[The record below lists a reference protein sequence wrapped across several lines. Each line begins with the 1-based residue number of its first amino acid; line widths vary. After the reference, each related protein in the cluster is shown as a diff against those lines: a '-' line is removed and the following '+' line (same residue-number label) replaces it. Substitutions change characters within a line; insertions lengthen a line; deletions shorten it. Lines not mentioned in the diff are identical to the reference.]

1 MSVGSIG
8 WKALYNAA
16 KGYGQRAWK
25 LYPGFV
31 TGTANDVMAAAMKS
45 RIKNRAATGE
55 KWFKAVKGGFKD
67 GILAAE
73 KYNNKVVAKNG
84 GNAWAALWK
93 NIKTIPSQIGRGW
106 KVGGA
111 RAASLGK
118 SKFLGSLKGAMKGIG
133 TRMPLIGT
141 LILAATSLPDIF
153 KATANEGIV
162 SGGAEAVKVA
172 ARVGGGTLG
181 AAVGTAV
188 LGPIG
193 GIAGY
198 AIGDWLTAKV
208 VGKSYSER
216 KYEQEQKMAE
226 EVEQLA
232 EEKAQEAIQTAG
244 YQQVPFTGGYN
255 PFMMMEMQ
263 QLMGNGGNIF
273 EQDIY
278 GNPFSYTEPQESGQP
293 ENEKDKK

>member
-16 KGYGQRAWK
+16 KGYAKRAAK
-25 LYPGFV
+25 LYPEFV
-31 TGTANDVMAAAMKS
+31 AGTANDAMASAMKY
-45 RIKNRAATGE
+45 RIKNRPAGE
-55 KWFKAVKGGFKD
+55 SWFKAAKSGFKE
-67 GILAAE
+67 GVHAAE
-73 KYNNKVVAKNG
+73 KHNQRMLSRNNGSV
-84 GNAWAALWK
+84 WQALK
-93 NIKTIPSQIGRGW
+93 SNIKSIPTQISKGWTNGRLQAAAKGKYKW
-106 KVGGA
+106 LGG
-111 RAASLGK
+111 
-118 SKFLGSLKGAMKGIG
+118 LKGAMKGIG

-141 LILAATSLPDIF
+141 LLLAVTSLPDIF
-153 KATANEGIV
+153 KATANEGIA
-162 SGGAEAVKVA
+162 SGAAEVVKVG

-181 AAVGTAV
+181 AAIGTAL

-226 EVEQLA
+226 EVEKRA